1 VDSRLTKG
9 NMKKITFFL
18 TALTLI
24 SATLWGVDKSTLKN
38 INDQFSYA
46 LGYQIG
52 KDFKTRG
59 VAIDPAIVSSAMKE
73 ALAGKECPFSDEEM
87 QQIMMTV
94 QQQAAQKQGE
104 AAQSVGK
111 KFLADNAK
119 QSGVKVTSTGLQFL
133 ELKKGN
139 GKKPKATNTVT
150 VHYRGTLINGT
161 EFDSSYKRNE
171 PATFALNQVIPG
183 WTEGLQLLS
192 EGGKAKLVIP
202 AELGYGT
209 RGAPPSIGPNEVLVF
224 EVELI
229 SIK

>member
-1 VDSRLTKG
+1 
-9 NMKKITFFL
+9 MKKITVFL
-18 TALTLI
+18 TAISLI
-24 SATLWGVDKSTLKN
+24 SATLWGVEKSTLKN

-59 VAIDPAIVSSAMKE
+59 VSLDPALVATAMKE
-73 ALAGKECPFSDEEM
+73 ALAGKASVLTDQEI
-87 QQIMMTV
+87 QQVMMTV

-104 AAQSVGK
+104 ASQAVGK
-111 KFLADNAK
+111 TFLAENAK
-119 QSGVKVTSTGLQFL
+119 QPGVKVTSTGLQFS
-133 ELKKGN
+133 EIKKGS
-139 GKKPKATNTVT
+139 GKKPAATDTVT

-209 RGAPPSIGPNEVLVF
+209 RGAPPSIGPNEVLIF

-229 SIK
+229 SIKK

>member
-1 VDSRLTKG
+1 
-9 NMKKITFFL
+9 MKKISVFL
-18 TALTLI
+18 TAIALI
-24 SATLWGVDKSTLKN
+24 SATLWGVEKSTLKN

-59 VAIDPAIVSSAMKE
+59 VSLDPALVANAMKE
-73 ALAGKECPFSDEEM
+73 ALAGKPCALTEQEI
-87 QQIMMTV
+87 QQVMMTV

-111 KFLADNAK
+111 TFLAENAK
-119 QSGVKVTSTGLQFL
+119 KAGVKVTPTGLQFL
-133 ELKKGN
+133 ETKKGT
-139 GKKPKATNTVT
+139 GKKPKATDTVT
-150 VHYRGTLINGT
+150 VHYRGTTINGT
-161 EFDSSYKRNE
+161 EFDSSFKRNE

-192 EGGKAKLVIP
+192 EGGKATLVIP
-202 AELGYGT
+202 SELAYGT
-209 RGAPPSIGPNEVLVF
+209 RGAPPSIGPNEVLIF

-229 SIK
+229 SIKK

>member
-1 VDSRLTKG
+1 
-9 NMKKITFFL
+9 MKKITVFL

-59 VAIDPAIVSSAMKE
+59 VALDPAIVSSAMKE
-73 ALAGKECPFSDEEM
+73 ALAGKECPFTDAEM

-111 KFLADNAK
+111 TFLAENAK
-119 QSGVKVTSTGLQFL
+119 QPGMKVTSTGLQFL

-139 GKKPKATNTVT
+139 GKKPKATSTVT

-202 AELGYGT
+202 SELGYGT